1 MGSARLSADPSH
13 PSTALSPSAGAT
25 ADSELRTPSGVV
37 VCGSCPLS
45 SRNRASWLQP
55 ASGGL
60 PPDSGL
66 AGLVGGIGSRFGP
79 RLGGLFLLG
88 WVGNGIWCLLILG
101 KNARVGPCPPLV
113 TGQATAE
120 HSFLWV
126 MSLSLPWALARDPS
140 SSCPPK
146 SPATSAHSL
155 RALCLPPSFLLWTE
169 LLPVPGTWWVLHPG
183 GLINSA
189 REEVSVALMLGLR
202 S

>member
-1 MGSARLSADPSH
+1 MGCVSGLDQGDEAEGQWMGSARLSADPSH

-101 KNARVGPCPPLV
+101 EECQSGSLPPAGDWPGHCRAQLSLGDVPLFTLGPGKRPLFFMP
-113 TGQATAE
+113 TQE
-120 HSFLWV
+120 SSHLSSLPQSSLSSSFLPT
-126 MSLSLPWALARDPS
+126 LD
-140 SSCPPK
+140 
-146 SPATSAHSL
+146 
-155 RALCLPPSFLLWTE
+155 
-169 LLPVPGTWWVLHPG
+169 
-183 GLINSA
+183 
-189 REEVSVALMLGLR
+189 
-202 S
+202 